1 MFQDGH
7 QLWRLW
13 TEHEIFSLTCQAD
26 LDNDNVTDCLA
37 GGRAGVFLAISVR
50 TGDKIWDFGDHAVK
64 NDLMSVYAAQF
75 VQDLDSDGVQDVLA
89 VHGGDPLSDPA
100 QRHMWGRLILFSGK
114 NGRLLRWMAT
124 PDRRESYYPPQVLTR
139 SDGDAVV
146 IYGTG
151 GNTNSGALYAISLLD
166 LYRKNTNMTRLIY
179 RDYAK
184 GILSPSLLVDV
195 NGDGLEDIVLSTINS
210 NVMAFD
216 GTTFA
221 CLWNRTL
228 TGFES
233 ITGLAAA
240 MWDHDD
246 TPDIMVKFAYG
257 SKFPVY
263 QFQQSLVL
271 CGRNGTTLATLT
283 PDTLPSLSSPLGLS
297 MSGRGND
304 MFLHWSSNCLGGA
317 EAGKH
322 VYYDFRSGTQAHEQS
337 RADLCRA
344 LRGSGT
350 VSRLLAVSSKLNSVS
365 RVQEIY
371 NSTHWGTFEHNGSVN
386 TSLQVGP
393 IAEID

>member
-7 QLWRLW
+7 ELWRLW

-37 GGRAGVFLAISVR
+37 GGRAGLFLAISVK
-50 TGDKIWDFGDHAVK
+50 TGEKIWDFEDHAVK
-64 NDLMSVYAAQF
+64 SDLMSVYAAQF

-100 QRHMWGRLILFSGK
+100 HRNMWGRLILFSGK
-114 NGRLLRWMAT
+114 DGRLLRWMAT

-184 GILSPSLLVDV
+184 GILSPALLADV
-195 NGDGLEDIVLSTINS
+195 NGDGLEDIILSTINS

-216 GTTFA
+216 GTTFS

-228 TGFES
+228 NGYES
-233 ITGLAAA
+233 ITGIAAA

-263 QFQQSLVL
+263 QFQKSLVL
-271 CGRNGTTLATLT
+271 CGRNGSTLASLGE
-283 PDTLPSLSSPLGLS
+283 DTLPSLSSPLGLS
-297 MSGRGND
+297 VSGRGND
-304 MFLHWSSNCLGGA
+304 LFLHWSSHCVGGA
-317 EAGKH
+317 GPGEH
-322 VYYDFRSGTQAHEQS
+322 LYYDFRAGTQAHEQS

-350 VSRLLAVSSKLNSVS
+350 VTRLLAVSRRMTSGSS
-365 RVQEIY
+365 VQEIY
-371 NSTHWGTFEHNGSVN
+371 NSTFWETFEHNGSVN
-386 TSLQVGP
+386 TSLQAGT
-393 IAEID
+393 I

>member
-166 LYRKNTNMTRLIY
+166 LYRKSHL
-179 RDYAK
+179 K
-184 GILSPSLLVDV
+184 LLLCFKK
-195 NGDGLEDIVLSTINS
+195 N
-210 NVMAFD
+210 F
-216 GTTFA
+216 
-221 CLWNRTL
+221 
-228 TGFES
+228 
-233 ITGLAAA
+233 
-240 MWDHDD
+240 
-246 TPDIMVKFAYG
+246 
-257 SKFPVY
+257 
-263 QFQQSLVL
+263 LV
-271 CGRNGTTLATLT
+271 T
-283 PDTLPSLSSPLGLS
+283 
-297 MSGRGND
+297 
-304 MFLHWSSNCLGGA
+304 
-317 EAGKH
+317 
-322 VYYDFRSGTQAHEQS
+322 
-337 RADLCRA
+337 
-344 LRGSGT
+344 
-350 VSRLLAVSSKLNSVS
+350 
-365 RVQEIY
+365 
-371 NSTHWGTFEHNGSVN
+371 
-386 TSLQVGP
+386 
-393 IAEID
+393 